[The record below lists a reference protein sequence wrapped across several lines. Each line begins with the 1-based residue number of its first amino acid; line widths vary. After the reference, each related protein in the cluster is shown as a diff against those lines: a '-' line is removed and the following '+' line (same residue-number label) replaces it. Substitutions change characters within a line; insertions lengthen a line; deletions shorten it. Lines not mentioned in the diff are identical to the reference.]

1 MSINL
6 RVRQKRRKSGLI
18 SFIFEINRNFRDAS
32 LGMRPNHET
41 VAYFGSVQEHFLAD
55 PIIQRNLW
63 FKIRFRIDQLIKSGT
78 ITEKDKQKIETR
90 FAEVIQSVKEVVNVP
105 KKPPIPLREEAANRT

>member
-18 SFIFEINRNFRDAS
+18 SFIFEINRNFRDPS
-32 LGMRPNHET
+32 LRMRPNHET
-41 VAYFGSVQEHFLAD
+41 VAYIGSVQEHFLAD
-55 PIIQRNLW
+55 PITQRNLW
-63 FKIRFRIDQLIKSGT
+63 FKIKFRIDQLIKSGT

-90 FAEVIQSVKEVVNVP
+90 LAKFIPAVKEVV
-105 KKPPIPLREEAANRT
+105 I